1 MSEVFGREFMALSLI
16 EAGEALRCYRL
27 PVLAFIYKGYSG
39 WLQRRFR
46 VIARV
51 TQLMLHFKR
60 SLARHTTRRYS

>member
-1 MSEVFGREFMALSLI
+1 
-16 EAGEALRCYRL
+16 
-27 PVLAFIYKGYSG
+27 
-39 WLQRRFR
+39 LQRRFR